1 VVARRVLPVLI
12 ALLPAAVPATASA
25 AFAQRAAGS
34 GVLMVTAGGEVN
46 TVTISLSGGTYT
58 IKDSAGM
65 GAGANCDDATPGDD
79 TVTCPA
85 AAVATFSADLGAGN
99 DKFVSTAPTPAK
111 VLGGGGVDDLTGG
124 TGADELIGGPENDTL
139 RGGDGKDR
147 LVGETT
153 PGDTATGHNTMDGGN
168 GDDTIDGGAG
178 SDTIAGGGDQ
188 DTIEGGAGA
197 DMVDGGSGDDL
208 ITPGGGPVGAT
219 PDGDAIGGGTGI
231 DEVRYATRTTRVVVT
246 IDGVANDGQAGEHD
260 DVRPDVEKVTGGSAD
275 DELRGSLSP
284 ETLSGGPGGD
294 LLDGGGGADTTDG
307 GDGNDV
313 VNGGDGSDVVSGG
326 SGDDQL
332 SGGAPGA
339 PVTGAGRGFTGRVS
353 AAGLT
358 PIDDDTLDGG
368 EGNDL
373 LDGGAGADKM
383 SGGAGVDTASY
394 ALAKSPVA
402 VTLDGNS
409 GDGEAGEGDDV
420 GADVENL
427 AGSNRQDTFTGSGA
441 GNAMSAAGGEDYLD
455 GAGGADAL
463 TAGTGFDVIRS
474 RDGVADTVDCGGSSD
489 FAIVDKQDLVS
500 GSCERTDR
508 GLVKRPRL
516 GRLVLLKPLRG
527 GEAFGLRG
535 MHRTVPLKDQLGLPL
550 GTKLDATSGAVRL
563 TAARAGGG
571 SQTGTFSGGAF
582 LVKQRRSLRG
592 LTDVA
597 LTGGDLTKCNT
608 ARGRVGAGPAR
619 TVLRRLFGR
628 ARGRFRTRGRFS
640 SATVRG
646 TEWTVIDRCDGT
658 LTTVQ
663 SGTVVV
669 RDRVKR
675 RTVVL
680 KSGQRYLA
688 RRGNR

>member
-1 VVARRVLPVLI
+1 MVARRALPVLI

-46 TVTISLSGGTYT
+46 TVTITLSGGTYT

-85 AAVATFSADLGAGN
+85 SAVATFSADLGAGN
-99 DKFVSTAPTPAK
+99 DKFVSTAPTPAQ

-124 TGADELIGGPENDTL
+124 AGADELIGGPENDTL
-139 RGGDGKDR
+139 RGGDGKDK

-153 PGDTATGHNTMDGGN
+153 PGDAATGNNTMDGGN

-178 SDTIAGGGDQ
+178 SDTIGGGADH

-197 DMVDGGSGDDL
+197 DTVDGGSGDDL
-208 ITPGGGPVGAT
+208 ITPGAGPVGAA
-219 PDGDAIGGGTGI
+219 PDGDALGGGTGI
-231 DEVRYATRTTRVVVT
+231 DEVRYAARTAPVIVT
-246 IDGVANDGQAGEHD
+246 LDGAANDGQPGEQD
-260 DVRPDVEKVTGGSAD
+260 DVRPDVEKVTGGSAG
-275 DELRGSLSP
+275 DELRGSLNP

-313 VNGGDGSDVVSGG
+313 VNGGDGSDLVSGG

-332 SGGAPGA
+332 NGSTAVPA
-339 PVTGAGRGFTGRVS
+339 AGAGKGFAGRVS

-358 PIDDDTLDGG
+358 PVDEDTLDGG
-368 EGNDL
+368 DGNDT
-373 LDGGAGADKM
+373 LDGGPGADRM

-394 ALAKSPVA
+394 ATAKSPVV
-402 VTLDGNS
+402 VTLDGQA
-409 GDGEAGEGDDV
+409 GDGEAGEGDEV

-427 AGSNRQDTFTGSGA
+427 AGWRGVDTFTGSDL
-441 GNAMSAAGGEDYLD
+441 GNAMSSGGGEDYLD
-455 GAGGADAL
+455 GAGGADSL
-463 TAGTGFDVIRS
+463 TAGTGFDVIRA
-474 RDGVADTVDCGGSSD
+474 RDGVADTVNCGRSSD
-489 FAIVDKQDLVS
+489 FAIVDKRDLVS

-516 GRLVLLKPLRG
+516 GRFVLLSPLRG
-527 GEAFGLRG
+527 GEAFGLPG
-535 MHRTVPLKDQLGLPL
+535 MHRTVPLKDRLGLPP
-550 GTKLDATSGAVRL
+550 GVKLDATRGAVRL
-563 TAARAGGG
+563 TAANGRGR
-571 SQTGTFSGGAF
+571 SQSGDFSEGAF
-582 LVKQRRSLRG
+582 LVKQDRSARG
-592 LTDVA
+592 LTELA
-597 LTGGDLTKCNT
+597 LTGGDLTKCTT
-608 ARGRVGAGPAR
+608 ARRKVGGTAAR

-640 SATVRG
+640 TATVRG

-658 LTTVQ
+658 LTTVER
-663 SGTVVV
+663 GTVVV
-669 RDRVKR
+669 RDRVKH
-675 RTVVL
+675 RTVRL
-680 KSGQRYLA
+680 KSGERYLA